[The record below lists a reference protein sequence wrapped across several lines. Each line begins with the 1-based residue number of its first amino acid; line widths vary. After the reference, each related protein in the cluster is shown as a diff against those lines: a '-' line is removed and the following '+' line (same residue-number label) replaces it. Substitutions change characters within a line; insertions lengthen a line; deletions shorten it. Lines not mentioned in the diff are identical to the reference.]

1 MNWSFTEGKF
11 LWEREEC
18 RMLSFNFGGR
28 NSYDDFGILIA
39 KRPDLPSPKRRVNMI
54 NIPGRNSNLRFD
66 EKTYDDITLTVEC
79 SVKGTQNLADKID
92 DIAVWLFEAGE
103 SDLTF
108 SFQPDKK
115 YIAQVINAI
124 DFKQVYRYFSEF
136 PIIFNCRPFKYA
148 VENDMMNIISSG
160 TAVINPGV
168 VESEPI
174 ISIYGSG
181 DIVLKINGQQISFK
195 DVTEKIIVNSVIQDC
210 YDDAGNNLNGKMAG
224 EFPKLKPGEN
234 IIEWSGDVVKA
245 ELLPN
250 WRWL

>member
-1 MNWSFTEGKF
+1 
-11 LWEREEC
+11 
-18 RMLSFNFGGR
+18 MLSFNFAGK
-28 NSYDDFGILIA
+28 NSFDDYGVLISQ
-39 KRPDLPSPKRRVNMI
+39 RPTLTSPKRRVNII
-54 NIPGRNSNLRFD
+54 NIPGRDSNLRFD

-79 SVKGTQNLADKID
+79 SVKDGENLADKID

-115 YIAQVINAI
+115 YIAQVVNAI
-124 DFKQVYRYFSEF
+124 DFKQVYKYFSEF

-148 VENDMMNIISSG
+148 VENNIVNIIETG
-160 TAVINPGV
+160 TTINNLGTI
-168 VESEPI
+168 ESEPV

-181 DIVLKINGQQISFK
+181 DIVFKINGQQISLK
-195 DVTEKIIVNSVIQDC
+195 GVSEKIIVDSVIQDC
-210 YDDAGNNLNGKMAG
+210 YDDLGDNLNGSMSG
-224 EFPKLKPGEN
+224 EFLKMKLGEN
-234 IIEWSGDVVKA
+234 IIEWSGNVTKV

>member
-1 MNWSFTEGKF
+1 
-11 LWEREEC
+11 
-18 RMLSFNFGGR
+18 MLSFNFGGR

-210 YDDAGNNLNGKMAG
+210 YDDEGNNLNAKMAG

-234 IIEWSGDVVKA
+234 IMEWSGDVVKA